1 MYGSELRT
9 CRLGAVVAVLLGA
22 GIGLGWHYLDNV
34 GGKAAVASVA
44 TPFEKQDAPKPPLTC
59 PPGSRG
65 GPALDVPSFP
75 FYPAPTT
82 SPTQPTQRVRW
93 GSCTPRTLA
102 VPDRCHVPT
111 GLMGDERTAC
121 LIAGALRLA
130 RPPLV
135 LFLGAS
141 GFVSG
146 HSPTMPR
153 KDYARRSVK
162 AEQR

>member
-1 MYGSELRT
+1 MRPNLR
-9 CRLGAVVAVLLGA
+9 CLALPVREGVRL
-22 GIGLGWHYLDNV
+22 
-34 GGKAAVASVA
+34 SM
-44 TPFEKQDAPKPPLTC
+44 F
-59 PPGSRG
+59 
-65 GPALDVPSFP
+65 PSFP

-135 LFLGAS
+135 LFLGA
-141 GFVSG
+141 
-146 HSPTMPR
+146 
-153 KDYARRSVK
+153 
-162 AEQR
+162 

>member
-1 MYGSELRT
+1 MRPNLR
-9 CRLGAVVAVLLGA
+9 CLALPVREGVRL
-22 GIGLGWHYLDNV
+22 
-34 GGKAAVASVA
+34 SM
-44 TPFEKQDAPKPPLTC
+44 F
-59 PPGSRG
+59 
-65 GPALDVPSFP
+65 PSFP

-141 GFVSG
+141 GFVSC